1 MSAPRTI
8 SSLWLGLLLVVLVA
22 QNGFAA
28 KEHPYIRPIPGF
40 TLYDSTVRNFAAFAF
55 KIEEQ
60 DGTMSKKEVQ
70 GKTWE
75 LIYEYTKGDYDFSRL
90 EIIENYRREALA
102 QGGSV
107 LSRDDVVLDFRIPL
121 PEGGSAW
128 AHLYTASD
136 YYELTIVNQEG
147 FKKQLTFSAREM
159 KDELDSKG
167 RVAIYGIHFDFDRA
181 DLKPGSEKV
190 LLEMVKLLK
199 GDPNLMVE
207 IQGHTDNVGQRAYNQ
222 QLSEKRAITVRRFL
236 SLYGIDPERMTVRGF
251 GAERPVADNRTEEGR
266 ALNRRVELKKL

>member
-1 MSAPRTI
+1 MPLPKKVFSV
-8 SSLWLGLLLVVLVA
+8 WLGLLLLFLSA
-22 QNGFAA
+22 QNGFAS

-40 TLYDSTVRNFAAFAF
+40 TLYDSEFKNFASFTF
-55 KIEEQ
+55 KIEER
-60 DGTMSKKEVQ
+60 DGTVTKREVQ

-75 LIYEYTKGDYDFSRL
+75 LIYEVARGDYEFSRL
-90 EIIENYRREALA
+90 EIIENYRREAMA
-102 QGGSV
+102 KGGSV
-107 LSRDDVVLDFRIPL
+107 LSMDEVLLDFRVPL

-128 AHLYTASD
+128 AHLYTANN

-159 KDELDSKG
+159 KDKLDTQG
-167 RVAIYGIHFDFDRA
+167 RVAIYGIHFDFDKA

-190 LLEMVKLLK
+190 LLEMVKLMKDNPGLK
-199 GDPNLMVE
+199 VE
-207 IQGHTDNVGQRAYNQ
+207 VQGHTDNVGQRAYNR
-222 QLSEKRAITVRRFL
+222 QLSERRAMTVRSFL

>member
-8 SSLWLGLLLVVLVA
+8 TSLWLGLLLVVLSA
-22 QNGFAA
+22 QNGFAS

-40 TLYDSTVRNFAAFAF
+40 TLYDSEFKNFASFTF
-55 KIEEQ
+55 KIAEQ
-60 DGTMSKKEVQ
+60 DGTVTKKEVQ
-70 GKTWE
+70 GMTWE
-75 LIYEYTKGDYDFSRL
+75 LIYEVARGDYDFSRL

-107 LSRDDVVLDFRIPL
+107 LSMDEVLLDFRVPL

-128 AHLYTASD
+128 AHLYTASN

-159 KDELDSKG
+159 KDKLDTQG
-167 RVAIYGIHFDFDRA
+167 RVAIYGIHFDFDKA

-190 LLEMVKLLK
+190 LLEMVKLMKDNPGLK
-199 GDPNLMVE
+199 VE
-207 IQGHTDNVGQRAYNQ
+207 VQGHTDNVGQRAYNR
-222 QLSEKRAITVRRFL
+222 QLSERRAMTVRSFL
-236 SLYGIDPERMTVRGF
+236 SLYGIDSERMTVRGF

-266 ALNRRVELKKL
+266 ALNRRVELKKF